1 MHGYRTYNMESH
13 HHDSNNVDQKPLVVD
28 LISTQYG
35 KPQTPPPSPN
45 GKFYKENW
53 IPSNTWLT
61 INFSPSFQ
69 LTECLSS
76 PDNSLNGSRN
86 SEIPADPSVRRYR
99 TAFTRDQLARLEK
112 EFYKENY
119 VSRPRRCE
127 LAAQLNLPESTIK
140 VWFQNRRM
148 KDKRQRIAVAWPY
161 AAVYSDPAFAASILQ
176 AAANSVG
183 MPYPPYAPAAAA
195 AAAAAAN
202 PMLATGMPTMP
213 VPGHS
218 PYGQYRYAPY
228 HIPARPAPPAP
239 HMHPHAHA
247 HSHPHSAAMQAAAA
261 MSAAAPMGYPA
272 AMLGA
277 AAAVMPS
284 SYAGQLQVPKTQTP
298 PLDLQSS
305 SSPHSSTLSLSPVG
319 SDHTKVFDRS
329 LSPLRSTGSLLP
341 PGPASATVNSPLP
354 APGLLMPSA
363 KRPASSMSP
372 PPATTVISEPKP
384 KLFKPYKTEA

>member
-1 MHGYRTYNMESH
+1 M
-13 HHDSNNVDQKPLVVD
+13 
-28 LISTQYG
+28 
-35 KPQTPPPSPN
+35 
-45 GKFYKENW
+45 
-53 IPSNTWLT
+53 
-61 INFSPSFQ
+61 
-69 LTECLSS
+69 
-76 PDNSLNGSRN
+76 NGSRN
-86 SEIPADPSVRRYR
+86 NSCEIPADPSVRRYR

-183 MPYPPYAPAAAA
+183 MPYGAYPG
-195 AAAAAAN
+195 AAAAN
-202 PMLATGMPTMP
+202 PMLATAMPSMP
-213 VPGHS
+213 VPGHN
-218 PYGQYRYAPY
+218 PYGQYRYNPY
-228 HIPARPAPPAP
+228 HIPARPTHAAHHMPHAMPHP
-239 HMHPHAHA
+239 HM
-247 HSHPHSAAMQAAAA
+247 SANPMAAAA
-261 MSAAAPMGYPA
+261 AAAAYP

-277 AAAVMPS
+277 MPTTNA
-284 SYAGQLQVPKTQTP
+284 YATKTQTP

-305 SSPHSSTLSLSPVG
+305 SSPHSSTLSLSPAG

-329 LSPLRSTGSLLP
+329 LSPLRNSSMPQQQPIHLPLLHSHDNTSNSSASLHYNASSASVST
-341 PGPASATVNSPLP
+341 PA
-354 APGLLMPSA
+354 GLLMPSA

-372 PPATTVISEPKP
+372 PPQQTHVVSEPKP